1 MCNTIVS
8 LKKIMRTGA
17 LFFLLC
23 LSGCG
28 VETLQ
33 APDSAHTCFVD
44 SGYRFSEAL
53 GCYRQAHAA
62 QVLDYV
68 SKGRTQVSDVE
79 KRSFYLSSQ
88 NWSPEDLVE
97 PAIWRHDVDIY
108 IPDDALKGRALL
120 VVNNG
125 INITTVPNGTKPA
138 SDLNETMLINIAKQT
153 KTIVVSVSNVPNQF
167 LVYTD
172 DGVARR
178 EDSSVAHS
186 WQLFMQSPQT
196 RPFMSVPMMEAV
208 VKTMDLAEIELKRWK
223 IDSFIV
229 TGASKRAWAAWLATI
244 ADRRID
250 AIAPFVIDVLNMG
263 KVIEHTYQSYGKHW
277 PLAFGDYEREGVIA
291 HRESASYDKLLQ
303 IEDPLRYL
311 QSAHAHRLDIP
322 KYIVNASGDDFFV
335 PDNTRFYFD
344 TLPGVKALRV
354 APNASHFGVI
364 PYIQS
369 SLITFVNRLQRDT
382 ALPMMHLK
390 KTPGKWHIDF
400 SETPVKLTLWSAS
413 NTLARDFRF
422 ACGVRYGATPL
433 TASKNLSVNIATPE
447 QGWQAS
453 FVEAQFADGFVITT
467 PVEILPDTYPDKAP
481 PESGPA
487 CKTRHALTTRGKKNR
502 ERHKL
507 VAPDSILAEVISQVF
522 ARKSPKIW
530 LALH

>member
-1 MCNTIVS
+1 MGNIIEL
-8 LKKIMRTGA
+8 LKKIMRSGA
-17 LFFLLC
+17 LLVMFF
-23 LSGCG
+23 LSGCA

-33 APDSAHTCFVD
+33 APDSAQTCFVD
-44 SGYRFSEAL
+44 SGYRFSEVL
-53 GCYRQAHAA
+53 GCYKQAHTA

-68 SKGRTQVSDVE
+68 STGRTQVRGVE

-88 NWSPEDLVE
+88 NWSPEALVQPE
-97 PAIWRHDVDIY
+97 IWRHDVDIY
-108 IPDDALKGRALL
+108 IPNDPINGRAVL

-125 INITTVPNGTKPA
+125 INITSNPNGTKPA
-138 SDLNETMLINIAKQT
+138 SDLNESILVKIAQQT

-196 RPFMSVPMMEAV
+196 RPFMSMHVPMMEAV
-208 VKTMDLAEIELKRWK
+208 IKTMDLAEKELKCWK
-223 IDSFIV
+223 IDSFIA
-229 TGASKRAWAAWLATI
+229 TGASKRAWAAWLAAI
-244 ADRRID
+244 ADPRID

-263 KVIEHTYQSYGKHW
+263 KVIEHTYQSYGKNW
-277 PLAFGDYEREGVIA
+277 PLAFADYEREGVTA
-291 HRESASYDKLLQ
+291 HRDSASFDNLLQ

-354 APNASHFGVI
+354 APNASHYGII
-364 PYIQS
+364 PYVQT
-369 SLITFVNRLQRDT
+369 SLVTFINRLQHDT
-382 ALPMMHLK
+382 ALPTMGLK
-390 KTPGKWHIDF
+390 KTMGKWQIDF
-400 SETPVKLTLWSAS
+400 SETPVKLTQWTAS
-413 NTLARDFRF
+413 NKLARDFRF
-422 ACGVRYGATPL
+422 ACGIRYVATPL
-433 TASKNLSVNIATPE
+433 DAAKSLSVAIAEPQ

-467 PVEILPDTYPDKAP
+467 PVEILPNSYPTSAP
-481 PESGPA
+481 PESGPV
-487 CKTRHALTTRGKKNR
+487 CKT
-502 ERHKL
+502 
-507 VAPDSILAEVISQVF
+507 IAENGM
-522 ARKSPKIW
+522 
-530 LALH
+530 H